1 MNYRLIIAVMAV
13 MLAFTACHKKKQQQ
27 PAPVPAADTTA
38 TPQPVV
44 APDTAVVP
52 VEPAPVVEPVT
63 EPAVAPADTVLEPLV
78 PEVDTV
84 EVGWKPIYQSAFG
97 RGTVTVNYKQHRLA
111 SPATVTY
118 LADSIIIA
126 SVQPMLGIEMYR
138 IEAHKTFARGFEKLN
153 RRYVEMTYEEI
164 SAEAKRKV
172 DFAIIQQFVEE
183 VGLTFPIGQ
192 DTTLRFSG
200 VEANLKLQARTINQ
214 PVSAA
219 PMSTYGYNR
228 TTLKAILSK

>member
-1 MNYRLIIAVMAV
+1 MNYKLIIAVMAV
-13 MLAFTACHKKKQQQ
+13 MLAFTACHKKKQQPQ
-27 PAPVPAADTTA
+27 PEPVPAADTVA
-38 TPQPVV
+38 QPQPVIT
-44 APDTAVVP
+44 PDTVAAP
-52 VEPAPVVEPVT
+52 VEPAPVVEPAP
-63 EPAVAPADTVLEPLV
+63 EPADTVLEPLQ

-84 EVGWKPIYQSAFG
+84 VVGWKPIYQSAFG
-97 RGTVTVNYKQHRLA
+97 RGIVTVTYKQHRLA
-111 SPATVTY
+111 STATVTY
-118 LADSIIIA
+118 LADSIIIG

-172 DFAIIQQFVEE
+172 DFATIQQFVEE
-183 VGLTFPIGQ
+183 VGLTFPVGQ

-200 VEANLKLQARTINQ
+200 VEANLKLQSRTVNQ